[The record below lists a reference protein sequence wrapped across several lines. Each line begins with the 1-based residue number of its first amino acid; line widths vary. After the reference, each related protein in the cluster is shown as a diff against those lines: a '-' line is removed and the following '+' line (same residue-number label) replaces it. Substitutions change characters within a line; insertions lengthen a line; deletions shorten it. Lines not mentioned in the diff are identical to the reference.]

1 MENNGGKVEYKMESW
16 KRTGIFICF
25 IVWIGTF
32 IVGRHMEESSVYKV
46 GLLCNPIL
54 LKFSFSEKAT
64 KICAIF
70 LMVFTFM
77 LVYSLDEL
85 KPKTK
90 IKN

>member
-46 GLLCNPIL
+46 GLLCNLIL

-64 KICAIF
+64 KIL
-70 LMVFTFM
+70 LMVLTFM
-77 LVYSLDEL
+77 FCSLDKL
-85 KPKTK
+85 KQKTK
-90 IKN
+90 TKN

>member
-1 MENNGGKVEYKMESW
+1 MGNNGGKVEYKMESW

-46 GLLCNPIL
+46 GLLCNLIL
-54 LKFSFSEKAT
+54 LKFSVSEKAT

-70 LMVFTFM
+70 LMVLTFT
-77 LVYSLDEL
+77 
-85 KPKTK
+85 
-90 IKN
+90 